1 MNGLF
6 VIIIHCIK
14 IKLLISDGK
23 FTALVFISFLIFAS
37 SFSNKKHYNLSFH
50 KTRFD
55 LDGLVLE
62 TGALNLAKTFEFFCH
77 FVTKILCF
85 SSNLSQL
92 GHFSVI
98 SYIKTSYELDR
109 LYCFKLTGEVSN
121 LFASVLHG
129 TLWLIRFS
137 DDTIQ
142 PPHKKYFCKSYIKFD
157 TVTLPISRISGTI
170 HDHLVN

>member
-1 MNGLF
+1 M
-6 VIIIHCIK
+6 IIIHCIT
-14 IKLLISDGK
+14 IKLLTCDGK

-37 SFSNKKHYNLSFH
+37 PFSNKEHYNLSFC
-50 KTRFD
+50 KASFN
-55 LDGLVLE
+55 LDELVLE
-62 TGALNLAKTFEFFCH
+62 TGALSLPKTFEFFCH
-77 FVTKILCF
+77 FLTKILCF
-85 SSNLSQL
+85 SSDLSQL

-98 SYIKTSYELDR
+98 SYIKTPYKLDR

-121 LFASVLHG
+121 LFTSDLHG

-157 TVTLPISRISGTI
+157 TVTLPINRISGTI